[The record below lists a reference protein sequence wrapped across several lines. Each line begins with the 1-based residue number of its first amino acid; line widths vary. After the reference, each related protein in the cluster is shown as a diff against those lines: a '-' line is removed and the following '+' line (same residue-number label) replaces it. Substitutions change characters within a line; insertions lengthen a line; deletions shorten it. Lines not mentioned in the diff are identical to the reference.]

1 MNRGERGRREY
12 EGLMGRRPEEALGEV
27 LRTSPQMFEA
37 VVEGAFGGALA
48 RPELSRRARELASV
62 AIIAALGGA
71 ERRLASHVRGALRQ
85 GIEPSELLAL
95 CEHISVYAGFPRA
108 LDALAV
114 VNGVLEEQGLPKP
127 PLMHR
132 VALADHETVVAQKGD
147 HGPAVILSHS
157 LGVDWRM
164 WEPVMELL
172 ANGRRVFA
180 YDFCGHGGA
189 AGAPRPFTMDDLA
202 ADLLGVLD
210 AFDVDRAHVV
220 GLSMG
225 GGIAQTVAV
234 RAPEHVASL
243 ALLAT
248 TDHAFDAF
256 EGRARSGE
264 DDGMEAQIV
273 PTLTRWFTPAALAT
287 DPWGVRYARERIRR
301 LDSADWAAAWRAFKG
316 LDVQGRIAGKD
327 FPTLVLASEA
337 DASTTPEIMSGIA
350 ERIPGST
357 YRELPGTPH
366 MQTLERPDLVAAA
379 LDDFLPADRQSRR
392 PPLRG

>member
-1 MNRGERGRREY
+1 MNRHERGRREY
-12 EGLMGRRPEEALGEV
+12 EGLMGRKPEEALGAV

-37 VVEGAFGGALA
+37 VVDGAFGGALA
-48 RPELSRRARELASV
+48 RPELARRARELASV
-62 AIIAALGGA
+62 AIIASAGGA
-71 ERRLASHVRGALRQ
+71 ESRLASHVRGALRQ
-85 GIEPSELLAL
+85 GVEPSELLAL

-114 VNGVLEEQGLPKP
+114 VNDVLEEQGVPSP
-127 PLMHR
+127 PQLHR
-132 VALADHETVVAQKGD
+132 VALAGHETVVAQKGD

-164 WEPVMELL
+164 WEPVMERLS
-172 ANGRRVFA
+172 NGRRVFA
-180 YDFCGHGGA
+180 YDFRGHGAA

-210 AFDVDRAHVV
+210 SFNVERAHVV

-225 GGIAQTVAV
+225 GGIAQAAAV
-234 RAPEHVASL
+234 RAPGRVASL

-256 EGRARSGE
+256 EERARSGE
-264 DDGMEAQIV
+264 ADGMEAQIV

-287 DPWGVRYARERIRR
+287 NPWGVRYAREHIRR
-301 LDSADWAAAWRAFKG
+301 FDPADWAAAWRAFRG
-316 LDVQGRIAGKD
+316 VDVQGRLAGLD
-327 FPTLVLASEA
+327 FPTLVLAGEL
-337 DASTTPEIMSGIA
+337 DASTTPQIMSGIA

-366 MQTLERPDLVAAA
+366 MQTLERPELVAAA
-379 LDDFLPADRQSRR
+379 LDEFLPSDR
-392 PPLRG
+392 

>member
-1 MNRGERGRREY
+1 MEHAMKRGRHEFQ
-12 EGLMGRRPEEALGEV
+12 GLMGGDPEEALAEV
-27 LRTSPQMFEA
+27 LRTSPQMFET
-37 VVEGAFGGALA
+37 VVDGAFGGPLS
-48 RPELSRRARELASV
+48 RPELSRRARELVTV
-62 AIIAALGGA
+62 AVIAAGGGA
-71 ERRLASHVRGALRQ
+71 DQRLASHVRGALRQ
-85 GIEPSELLAL
+85 GVAPSELLAL
-95 CEHISVYAGFPRA
+95 CEHLSVYAGFPRA

-114 VNGVLEEQGLPKP
+114 VNDVLAQQGIPVP
-127 PLMHR
+127 PRLHR
-132 VALADHETVVAQKGD
+132 VALADHETVVAQRGD

-164 WEPVMELL
+164 WEPVMDRL

-180 YDFCGHGGA
+180 YDFRGHGA
-189 AGAPRPFTMDDLA
+189 ARGMSRPFTMDDLA
-202 ADLLGVLD
+202 ADMLGVMD
-210 AFDVDRAHVV
+210 AFSVDRAHVV

-234 RAPEHVASL
+234 NAPERVASL

-248 TDHAFDAF
+248 TDHPFDAF

-264 DDGMEAQIV
+264 VDGMEAQIV

-287 DPWGVRYARERIRR
+287 NPWGVRYAREHIRR
-301 LDSADWAAAWRAFKG
+301 FDPSDWAAAWRAFKRV
-316 LDVQGRIAGKD
+316 DVQGRLARAK
-327 FPTLVLASEA
+327 FPVLVLAGEH

-366 MQTLERPDLVAAA
+366 MQTLEQPELVAEA
-379 LDDFLPADRQSRR
+379 LDEFLPADR
-392 PPLRG
+392 

>member
-12 EGLMGRRPEEALGEV
+12 EGLMGRKPEEALPEV

-48 RPELSRRARELASV
+48 RPELGRSTRELATV
-62 AIIAALGGA
+62 AVIAALGGA
-71 ERRLASHVRGALRQ
+71 EGRLAGHVRGALRQ
-85 GIEPSELLAL
+85 GVEPSELLAL
-95 CEHISVYAGFPRA
+95 CEHLSVYAGFPRA

-114 VNGVLEEQGLPKP
+114 VQGVLDEQGIPNP
-127 PLMHR
+127 PRMHR
-132 VALADHETVVAQKGD
+132 VVLADHETVVAQKGD

-164 WEPVMELL
+164 WEPVMERLS
-172 ANGRRVFA
+172 NGRRVFA
-180 YDFCGHGGA
+180 YDFRGHGAA

-202 ADLLGVLD
+202 ADMFGVLD
-210 AFDVDRAHVV
+210 AFDVDRAHIV

-225 GGIAQTVAV
+225 GGIAQTAAV
-234 RAPEHVASL
+234 RAPGRVASL

-264 DDGMEAQIV
+264 VDGMEAQVV

-287 DPWGVRYARERIRR
+287 NPWGVRYAREHIRR
-301 LDSADWAAAWRAFKG
+301 FDGADWAAAWRAFRG
-316 LDVQGRIAGKD
+316 VDVQGRLAKED
-327 FPTLVLASEA
+327 FPTLVLAGEL

-366 MQTLERPDLVAAA
+366 MQTLERPDLVAGA
-379 LDDFLPADRQSRR
+379 LDEFLPADR
-392 PPLRG
+392 

>member
-27 LRTSPQMFEA
+27 LQTSPQMFEA

-48 RPELSRRARELASV
+48 RPELGRRARELASV

-71 ERRLASHVRGALRQ
+71 DRRLASHVRGALRQ

-95 CEHISVYAGFPRA
+95 CEHVSVYAGFPRA

-114 VNGVLEEQGLPKP
+114 VNGVLEEQGMAKP
-127 PLMHR
+127 PRMHR
-132 VALADHETVVAQKGD
+132 IALADHETLVAQKGD
-147 HGPAVILSHS
+147 RGPAVILSHS

-164 WEPVMELL
+164 WEPVMERL
-172 ANGRRVFA
+172 ADGRRVFA
-180 YDFCGHGGA
+180 YDFRGHGGA

-210 AFDVDRAHVV
+210 AFDVERAHVV

-225 GGIAQTVAV
+225 GGIAQTAAV
-234 RAPEHVASL
+234 LAPERVASL

-256 EGRARSGE
+256 EDRARSGE
-264 DDGMEAQIV
+264 ADGMEAQIV

-301 LDSADWAAAWRAFKG
+301 FDSADWAAAWRAFKG
-316 LDVQGRIAGKD
+316 LDVQGRLAGKD
-327 FPTLVLASEA
+327 FPTLVLAGEL

-350 ERIPGST
+350 GRIPGST

-366 MQTLERPDLVAAA
+366 MQTLERPDLVAEA
-379 LDDFLPADRQSRR
+379 LDEFLPADR
-392 PPLRG
+392 